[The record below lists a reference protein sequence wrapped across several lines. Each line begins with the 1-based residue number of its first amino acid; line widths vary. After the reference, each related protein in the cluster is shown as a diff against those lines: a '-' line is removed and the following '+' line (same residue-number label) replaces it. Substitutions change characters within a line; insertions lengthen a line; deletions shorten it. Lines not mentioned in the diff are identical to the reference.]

1 MNFIGI
7 YVIWSFTILVTTS
20 VFIYNI
26 SYDIILD
33 MEQERQK
40 TICLSL
46 CLVARKGGFYFYC
59 TAAGSDGMEDYL
71 MDLKTK
77 LRHVVDFPKEGI
89 DFIDITTV
97 LQDPEAFKE
106 CMDSFKA
113 YAEKLGDFD
122 IIVGSESRGFIFGA
136 PLAYQMGKGFVPV
149 RKKGKLP
156 YKTIRVEYDLEYGK
170 DSLEMHEDAVK
181 PGQKVLIVDDLLATG
196 GTTEANVKLVEQ
208 LGGEIT
214 GIIYFIELAFLNGR
228 SKLEGYHVESI
239 VKF

>member
-1 MNFIGI
+1 
-7 YVIWSFTILVTTS
+7 
-20 VFIYNI
+20 
-26 SYDIILD
+26 
-33 MEQERQK
+33 
-40 TICLSL
+40 
-46 CLVARKGGFYFYC
+46 
-59 TAAGSDGMEDYL
+59 

-77 LRHVVDFPKEGI
+77 LRHVIDFPKDGI

-97 LQDPEAFKE
+97 LQDPEAFRM
-106 CMDSFKA
+106 CMDEFKA

-136 PLAYQMGKGFVPV
+136 PLAYEMGKGFVPV

-170 DSLEMHEDAVK
+170 DVLEMHEDAVK

-196 GTTEANVKLVEQ
+196 GTTEANIKLIEK
-208 LGGEIT
+208 LGGEVA

-228 SKLEGYHVESI
+228 SKLEGYKVDSI